1 MQSLFTRL
9 LLVLNGAKK
18 HVLDT
23 LIIIRWR
30 RAGRGQSGRT
40 GSSAGGVGVN
50 SEYETLGGV
59 AEQKMAD
66 KKRGFNGK

>member
-1 MQSLFTRL
+1 M
-9 LLVLNGAKK
+9 
-18 HVLDT
+18 LDT

-40 GSSAGGVGVN
+40 GGSAGGVGVN